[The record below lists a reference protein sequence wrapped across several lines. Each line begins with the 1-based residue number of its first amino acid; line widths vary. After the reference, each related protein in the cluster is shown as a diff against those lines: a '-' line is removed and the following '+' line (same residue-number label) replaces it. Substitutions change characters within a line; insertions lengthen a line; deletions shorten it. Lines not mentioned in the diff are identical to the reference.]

1 MTGNQEN
8 RYSMCLVVQEVCN
21 TNNAIWM
28 GIPAFVTAFGDFET
42 GISNIN
48 TTRLEQEKD
57 LKGIA
62 EDKSVKEDEM
72 IRQTLG
78 LIGPIVAY
86 ANVINDETLR
96 QEVDYSERELRRSR
110 DTVLE
115 NQCQIVQD
123 RTNTHSVNLI
133 ASYGVTAVQI
143 TDHATTITDYHAVI
157 AGPRSAISLRKT
169 QTATLEVLLKSTIA
183 ILTEQL
189 DQLVVV
195 FHTTSPQFE
204 SDYTNARII
213 VDLGGGQNTWAGTV
227 GAGTIDNIMDAAGN
241 DTTVWEL
248 NNTGT
253 QDLQFGRGA
262 DSSDMGTPV
271 TVAAGTTVTKTAI
284 ELGAS
289 GNKYLNV
296 QNESGTEGS
305 YKVVRD

>member
-1 MTGNQEN
+1 MTGDQEN

-21 TNNAIWM
+21 TNNAVWS
-28 GIPAFVTAFGDFET
+28 GVPAFVTAFGEFET

-57 LKGIA
+57 LRGIA

-72 IRQTLG
+72 ILQTLG
-78 LIGPIVAY
+78 LIGPMVAY

-123 RTNTHSVNLI
+123 RANTHSVNLI

-157 AGPRSAISLRKT
+157 AGPRSAIALRKT
-169 QTATLEVLLKSTIA
+169 QTAALEELLKSTIG
-183 ILTEQL
+183 ILTGQL
-189 DQLVVV
+189 DQLAVL
-195 FHTTSPQFE
+195 FKTTNPQFE

-213 VDLGGGQNTWAGTV
+213 VDLGGGQNTWSGTV
-227 GAGTIDNIMDAAGN
+227 DAGTIKNVMDAASN
-241 DTTVWEL
+241 DTTIWEL
-248 NNTGT
+248 TNEGT
-253 QDLQFGRGA
+253 DDLLFGRGVN
-262 DSSDMGTPV
+262 SSDMGTPV
-271 TVAAGTTVTKTAI
+271 TVAAGTTETRTAI

-289 GNKYLNV
+289 GNSYLNV
-296 QNESGTEGS
+296 QNESGAEGS